1 MSQNNTPEFDPELQ
15 SSVDAGAKLAEN
27 AKDMRK
33 ENVKGL
39 IRNPSTRPKV
49 LFTGALLLGVMG
61 VSFAMLN
68 KNSPADL
75 GSAYIEDAKGVQSE
89 SAGPSI
95 DDKSS
100 EEYRRVMDENQ
111 KEQAKYAKEDG
122 NVFVALPDPELVV
135 IDDKKKGVDVEVPPS
150 PPAPPPENNYQ
161 ASQQNMQVAPP
172 VYVRDTTMDASMK
185 NQFDAI
191 VGSLGA
197 GGVSYKVVPRTA
209 NQLDTASATQARSDV
224 QGTSS
229 TSTTKAKLVEAGE
242 VFMAT
247 TDIEANSDESGEIL
261 ATIQSGKYKGAKV
274 LGSFNATAQDK
285 LVLMFTGL
293 SIPGGSGMTPIK
305 AVAIDPDT
313 SKKGMAT
320 EVDRHYFQRFGLLL
334 ASGFV
339 RGLGEAAR
347 RANTTISSSGLGSV
361 ATQGALNSSQTLTSA
376 AGTMAESVQEELRSR
391 SKVNT
396 TVIISAGHPIGILF
410 MADANE
416 TK

>member
-1 MSQNNTPEFDPELQ
+1 MSQTNTPEFDPEIQ
-15 SSVDAGAKLAEN
+15 SSVDAGAKLAEET
-27 AKDMRK
+27 KEKRS

-39 IRNPSTRPKV
+39 MRNPNTRPKV

-68 KNSPADL
+68 KNAPSEL

-89 SAGPSI
+89 AASPSI

-100 EEYRRVMDENQ
+100 EEYRRVMDANQ

-135 IDDKKKGVDVEVPPS
+135 VDDKKKGVDVDVPT
-150 PPAPPPENNYQ
+150 APPPPPADINNQ
-161 ASQQNMQVAPP
+161 APVQNVQVAPP

-197 GGVSYKVVPRTA
+197 GGTSYKLVPKTQ
-209 NQLDTASATQARSDV
+209 NQLDTANTNQAANNTDATQ
-224 QGTSS
+224 
-229 TSTTKAKLVEAGE
+229 STTAIKKKLVEAGE

-274 LGSFNATAQDK
+274 LGSFSATAQDK

-347 RANTTISSSGLGSV
+347 RANTTVSSSGLGSV

-376 AGTMAESVQEELRSR
+376 AGTMAESVQDELRTRSR
-391 SKVNT
+391 VNT
-396 TVIISAGHPIGILF
+396 TVIIGAGHPIGILF